1 MPQSSLSKFSHT
13 NYLPQPTSFGHR
25 TDLVKRLLEHL
36 TESGNYS
43 GKDLAPLKKTLIEM
57 RENIEHGRP
66 LCDELIF
73 SMVESQVSASEIF
86 LKSLMEQLESVSP
99 ELELPLE
106 RLVSLR
112 RSIKA
117 CESKTKV
124 NNSSSQRP
132 ILTWFS

>member
-1 MPQSSLSKFSHT
+1 MQ
-13 NYLPQPTSFGHR
+13 
-25 TDLVKRLLEHL
+25 RLLEHL

-43 GKDLAPLKKTLIEM
+43 GKDLAPLEKTLIEM

-66 LCDELIF
+66 LYNELIV
-73 SMVESQVSASEIF
+73 SMLESQVSASEVS
-86 LKSLMEQLESVSP
+86 LKALMKQLESVSP
-99 ELELPLE
+99 ELEPYLE

-124 NNSSSQRP
+124 NQ
-132 ILTWFS
+132 LA

>member
-1 MPQSSLSKFSHT
+1 M
-13 NYLPQPTSFGHR
+13 
-25 TDLVKRLLEHL
+25 EHL

-43 GKDLAPLKKTLIEM
+43 RKDLAALEKTLIEM
-57 RENIEHGRP
+57 RGNIEHGRP
-66 LCDELIF
+66 LYNEFIV
-73 SMVESQVSASEIF
+73 SMVESEVSASEIS
-86 LKSLMEQLESVSP
+86 LKALTKQLESISL

-124 NNSSSQRP
+124 KNYFEFNEYH
-132 ILTWFS
+132 